1 MSGSLRAE
9 TYLPQSARDLTAVSN
24 FLAAFQV
31 RKGKSLPQRYLLV
44 GAKVGE
50 QVELPEEIYQV
61 LVQVVEAMKRGMA
74 VTVAPQTVML
84 TTQEAANIIG
94 VSRPTLISLLEK
106 GLIEF
111 ELVGRHRR
119 ISIDQVLK
127 YKATRKE
134 QQYKALDEIYDNSEN
149 ATPSDYLNILQK
161 IRKPEALPI
170 QKSK

>member
-1 MSGSLRAE
+1 MDTSLKAE
-9 TYLPQSARDLTAVSN
+9 TYLPQPAKDLEAVSN

-31 RKGKSLPQRYLLV
+31 RKGKTSPQRYRLV
-44 GAKVGE
+44 GAKAGE
-50 QVELPEEIYQV
+50 RVQLPEEIYQV
-61 LVQVVEAMKRGMA
+61 LVQVVEAMKKGMA
-74 VTVAPQTVML
+74 VTVVPQAVML

-106 GLIEF
+106 GLIEY

-127 YKATRKE
+127 YKAMRKE
-134 QQYKALDEIYDNSEN
+134 QQYKALDDMYDGSED
-149 ATPSDYLNILQK
+149 AAPSDYLSVLRK
-161 IRKPEALPI
+161 VRKPETVTI

>member
-1 MSGSLRAE
+1 MEDSMKAE
-9 TYLPQSARDLTAVSN
+9 TYLPQSEKELEVVSN

-31 RKGKSLPQRYLLV
+31 RKGKSFPQRYLLV
-44 GAKVGE
+44 GAKAGE
-50 QVELPEEIYQV
+50 QVQLPEEFYQV
-61 LVQVVEAMKRGMA
+61 LVQVVEVMKNGMA
-74 VTVAPQTVML
+74 VTVAPQAAML

-94 VSRPTLISLLEK
+94 ISRPTLISLLEK

-127 YKATRKE
+127 YRAARKE
-134 QQYKALDEIYDNSEN
+134 QQYRALDDLYD
-149 ATPSDYLNILQK
+149 ATQDASTSDYLSILQK
-161 IRKPEALPI
+161 VRKPDIDAI

>member
-1 MSGSLRAE
+1 MEASMKAE
-9 TYLPQSARDLTAVSN
+9 TYLPQSAKELEVVSN

-31 RKGKSLPQRYLLV
+31 GKGKSFPQRYLLV

-50 QVELPEEIYQV
+50 QVQLPEEFYQV
-61 LVQVVEAMKRGMA
+61 LVQVVEVMKKGMA
-74 VTVAPQTVML
+74 VTVAPQAAML

-94 VSRPTLISLLEK
+94 ISRPTLISLLEK

-127 YKATRKE
+127 YRAARKE
-134 QQYKALDEIYDNSEN
+134 QQYRALDDLYDASED
-149 ATPSDYLNILQK
+149 ALPSDYLSLLQK
-161 IRKPEALPI
+161 VRKPDTGTI
-170 QKSK
+170 QKPK